1 MCGEGMAVKGGSGR
15 GDLVVELLV
24 GNRLQSALANYG
36 LVAAA
41 RPSQAMRTRRFWL
54 RATPVC
60 GVALAHRGAA
70 ALRRVRARRSGR
82 QRPLG
87 RPSDSCR
94 ALQEAGVHLGLFA
107 VLLMLNP
114 AYACM
119 HALSRPCAS
128 PRPRDAPDTRLE
140 TRLICLETRLRLV
153 TPVV

>member
-41 RPSQAMRTRRFWL
+41 RA
-54 RATPVC
+54 
-60 GVALAHRGAA
+60 VAGYAHAALLAARNTCVLAA
-70 ALRRVRARRSGR
+70 AWLWRTAAVRRCVAAGARAAEQASAAARTTIG
-82 QRPLG
+82 PYAG
-87 RPSDSCR
+87 

-119 HALSRPCAS
+119 HALSLA
-128 PRPRDAPDTRLE
+128 
-140 TRLICLETRLRLV
+140 LRV
-153 TPVV
+153 AEAAGRA